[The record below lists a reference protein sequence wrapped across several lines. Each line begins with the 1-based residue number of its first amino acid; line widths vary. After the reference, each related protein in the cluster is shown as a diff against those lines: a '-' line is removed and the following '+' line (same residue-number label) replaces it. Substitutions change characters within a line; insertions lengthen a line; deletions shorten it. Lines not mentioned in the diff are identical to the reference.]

1 MEVHIHAEDKSGH
14 EVIRGVPA
22 LQQAQRTWTE
32 VAHLQTDQRNHWGQA
47 QLSLEHRLNMEEE
60 WVPDHQQ

>member
-1 MEVHIHAEDKSGH
+1 MEAHLHAKDQRGH

-47 QLSLEHRLNMEEE
+47 QLSL
-60 WVPDHQQ
+60 